1 MGKQSSGKRAVV
13 SDEIGVQERW
23 MKGMGRLMIDDIVS
37 ILYKYLG
44 LLMEKKTNMYNIS
57 SLRIGVFYGMNIETV
72 LYLYNERV
80 TLWT

>member
-44 LLMEKKTNMYNIS
+44 LLMEKKNQH
-57 SLRIGVFYGMNIETV
+57 V
-72 LYLYNERV
+72 
-80 TLWT
+80 

>member
-1 MGKQSSGKRAVV
+1 
-13 SDEIGVQERW
+13 

-44 LLMEKKTNMYNIS
+44 LLMKKKKNMYNIS
-57 SLRIGVFYGMNIETV
+57 SLRIGGVFYGMNIETV

>member
-13 SDEIGVQERW
+13 SDEIGVQERL

-44 LLMEKKTNMYNIS
+44 LLMEKKNMYNIS
-57 SLRIGVFYGMNIETV
+57 SLRIGGVFYRMNIETV